1 MTVYRSKYF
10 VISFV
15 LSIKLLWDV
24 QCALYKM
31 LIIMGTQSRTTNPL
45 CIFIISKIISSTVQ
59 DDDCLPR
66 RRCNRQSAARTSGF
80 PPKLVRR
87 GCSSSR
93 PSLLLN
99 RSISHCRC
107 CMPQSHRDPWWTTT
121 IVVSNKIMAYTEEQ
135 KKGLQRGW
143 QPPREGEREQQS

>member
-1 MTVYRSKYF
+1 M
-10 VISFV
+10 
-15 LSIKLLWDV
+15 

-135 KKGLQRGW
+135 KKRLTTGLATATRGRARTAIIAFKESIFVLRMRW
-143 QPPREGEREQQS
+143 FGSG